1 MLRNCIVSIFSVAR
15 TADLQRGRM
24 RVLEICNKKVLLL
37 HTADGQWVALNASCP
52 HAGAP
57 LEKGALC
64 GARLICPWHK
74 SCFATSDGALL
85 EPPSLES
92 LQCYFLEILGD
103 EIRIDLDR
111 TTQKKHA
118 PKHGKVES
126 RSHQT
131 FAILGGGAAG
141 AAAARELRAL
151 GFAGRLVMISREQS
165 PPYDRTLLSKMYLS
179 GQADS
184 GQLPLRPETL
194 LADLQVEFK
203 VGDVDCVDSAKHTI
217 SFKNGIPSLQYD
229 QVLVAT
235 GGKPK
240 SLPLPD
246 SAPAPFVLRS
256 VEDADRLIAVAER
269 AKSAV
274 MIGASFISM
283 EVASALRERGL
294 AVTIINRDKIPLVKQ
309 LGPQMG
315 QLILEKHLKKGVRFL
330 PETGVQTITNQLS
343 GSKIKLTNG
352 QELQADL
359 VVSGI
364 GIEPATEF
372 LKDAPRNKDQS
383 LSVDACMK
391 VLGVE
396 SMYAAGDIVNFPLSG
411 NNNERTRI
419 EHWRVA
425 QQQAKTA
432 AASMM
437 GLVQPYEEIPYFWTY
452 HYGVRYEFFGQIPEH
467 AELFIEGDLEQPK
480 FVVAYIADGRCHA
493 FFAAN
498 RETETAC
505 LLDYMQREGS
515 PSLETFKAIV
525 SVH

>member
-1 MLRNCIVSIFSVAR
+1 MATFFVAR
-15 TADLQRGRM
+15 VTELQPGQM
-24 RVLEICNKKVLLL
+24 RVVELSNQKILLL
-37 HTADGQWVALNASCP
+37 RTIDGHWGAYEATCP

-64 GARLICPWHK
+64 GTRLICPWHK
-74 SCFATSDGALL
+74 SCFATSDGAVLQ
-85 EPPSLES
+85 PPSLES
-92 LQCYFLEILGD
+92 LQCYFLEISDD

-111 TTQKKHA
+111 TTRTRDA
-118 PKHGKVES
+118 PNSGKS
-126 RSHQT
+126 NSKSNQT
-131 FAILGGGAAG
+131 FVILGGGAA
-141 AAAARELRAL
+141 ASAAARELRAL
-151 GFAGRLVMISREQS
+151 GFDGRLIMISREQRT
-165 PPYDRTLLSKMYLS
+165 PYDRTLLSKMYLS

-184 GQLPLRPETL
+184 SQLPLRPERL

-217 SFKNGIPSLQYD
+217 SFKNGIPSLKYD

-246 SAPAPFVLRS
+246 SASVPFVLRS
-256 VEDADRLIAVAER
+256 VEDADRLIAIAER
-269 AKSAV
+269 AKAAV

-294 AVTIINRDKIPLVKQ
+294 AVTIVNRDKIPLVKQ
-309 LGPQMG
+309 LGTKMG

-330 PETGVQTITNQLS
+330 SETGVQAITNEQS

-372 LKDAPRNKDQS
+372 LKDAPRNEDKS
-383 LSVDACMK
+383 LSVDACMR

-396 SMYAAGDIVNFPLSG
+396 SMYAAGDIANFPLPAT
-411 NNNERTRI
+411 NNERARI

-437 GLVQPYEEIPYFWTY
+437 GLEQPYEEIPYFWTY
-452 HYGVRYEFFGQIPEH
+452 HYGVRYEFFGRIPEH
-467 AELFIEGDLEQPK
+467 TELLIEGDLEQPK
-480 FVVAYIADGRCHA
+480 FVAAYLADGKCHA

-498 RETETAC
+498 RESETAR
-505 LLDYMQREGS
+505 LLDFMQREGL
-515 PSLETFKAIV
+515 PSLETFKAILKAA
-525 SVH
+525 